1 MYNGDEIIKEN
12 EYRVVMPDFFLN
24 GGDDFKEVRKWYT
37 PKDVIKGRDIR
48 EQTKDYA
55 LKIKV
60 INSVENPLIND
71 KKPLFNI
78 NKRRNKQNFRLIKSK
93 LATKPN
99 NGLIRN
105 LIKLN
110 KKRQGTRY

>member
-1 MYNGDEIIKEN
+1 
-12 EYRVVMPDFFLN
+12 MPDFFLN

-110 KKRQGTRY
+110 KKRQGTRYWLNKL